1 MVRYLV
7 FVVAAFL
14 SLSPGY
20 GMMYG
25 RQDLLPAGQ
34 DAAPFSAHTGF
45 PAANAGMPAEY
56 ETLSI
61 LGKFVSVN
69 DTLRWPAPSRIPH
82 HILPG
87 VYFAGLLAIL
97 WVWRDRSGIKSRKTP
112 IRLSFIPLG
121 SHAPP
126 DAGSV

>member
-1 MVRYLV
+1 MVRYVV
-7 FVVAAFL
+7 FVVAALL

-20 GMMYG
+20 GMMAD

-34 DAAPFSAHTGF
+34 DAAPFSVHTGI

-61 LGKFVSVN
+61 LGKSASVN

-97 WVWRDRSGIKSRKTP
+97 LIWRERSGFRSRQIP
-112 IRLSFIPLG
+112 VRLNFIPLG

-126 DAGSV
+126 AAASV